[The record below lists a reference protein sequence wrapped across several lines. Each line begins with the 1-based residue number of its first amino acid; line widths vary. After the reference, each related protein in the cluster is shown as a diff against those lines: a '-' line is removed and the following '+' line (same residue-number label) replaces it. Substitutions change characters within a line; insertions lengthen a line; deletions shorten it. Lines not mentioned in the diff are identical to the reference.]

1 MSSVQKKQ
9 RELREGGEFNLST
22 TRVDDKVLLGGDSVK
37 EILCCHHSKE
47 MSLAGLKIEFS
58 ISNSPLASERIHY
71 FENLRE
77 EGGYRLPLCLYLCL
91 HWLIEDPQA
100 VWASARVWE
109 VCIQTWIPSFRDR
122 GNVALLPRE
131 SVGVFHS
138 KRR

>member
-1 MSSVQKKQ
+1 MES
-9 RELREGGEFNLST
+9 
-22 TRVDDKVLLGGDSVK
+22 LLGGDSVK
-37 EILCCHHSKE
+37 EILWCHHSNE
-47 MSLAGLKIEFS
+47 MSLAGIS
-58 ISNSPLASERIHY
+58 ISNSPLASERINY
-71 FENLRE
+71 SDNLRK

-100 VWASARVWE
+100 VWASARLWE

-122 GNVALLPRE
+122 GNAAMLRRE